1 METCKEE
8 ERETN
13 QRNIDESFC
22 CSGQILNVWRK
33 TLRVNSRF
41 MNLYEIQEKFEQ
53 NLTLSK
59 SHYIAPLST
68 PSRDYNIF
76 TLTLPWGMTWGSD
89 FEDLKVWMLNP
100 VCLETQK
107 YFSTNFWTQ
116 IQTPTQDKRDT
127 EFPSTLKCLLHY
139 LFSMHKTTV
148 VFFSCSKKNKKNLRL
163 RGCLFDSDL
172 ISTFSLQHF
181 YKIHRLTD
189 IIPSCTT
196 EECLQVGSS

>member
-59 SHYIAPLST
+59 SHDIAPLST

-89 FEDLKVWMLNP
+89 FEDLKVWTLNP

-127 EFPSTLKCLLHY
+127 EFPSTLKCLYTICFPCTKLQ
-139 LFSMHKTTV
+139 LSFSSAQKKK
-148 VFFSCSKKNKKNLRL
+148 SKKK
-163 RGCLFDSDL
+163 S
-172 ISTFSLQHF
+172 
-181 YKIHRLTD
+181 
-189 IIPSCTT
+189 
-196 EECLQVGSS
+196 